1 MLLIIFVKNIHLKNS
16 FTNNRILKEN
26 IPQVEQVE
34 LSKIEDKYLFIML
47 INRTIWFIISFISCV
62 IISNIEILDNYS
74 IAIYISFIVLF
85 IFIFSFTRISFQ
97 KKKYA
102 FRDHDLIY
110 SSGVIFTSTTIIP
123 YNRIQHLAI
132 HQSFISRIFDLSSIQ
147 FYTAGGSYT
156 DISIKGLSKEDAEK
170 WKEFVSAKIEKL
182 KK

>member
-1 MLLIIFVKNIHLKNS
+1 MYFLTLGLVLK
-16 FTNNRILKEN
+16 
-26 IPQVEQVE
+26 
-34 LSKIEDKYLFIML
+34 
-47 INRTIWFIISFISCV
+47 
-62 IISNIEILDNYS
+62 
-74 IAIYISFIVLF
+74 
-85 IFIFSFTRISFQ
+85 

-132 HQSFISRIFDLSSIQ
+132 HQSFISRMFDLSSIQ

-156 DISIKGLSKEDAEK
+156 DISIKGLHKEDAEK

>member
-1 MLLIIFVKNIHLKNS
+1 M
-16 FTNNRILKEN
+16 
-26 IPQVEQVE
+26 
-34 LSKIEDKYLFIML
+34 
-47 INRTIWFIISFISCV
+47 
-62 IISNIEILDNYS
+62 SNIEILDNYS

-85 IFIFSFTRISFQ
+85 IFIFSFTGISFK

-147 FYTAGGSYT
+147 FYTAGCSYT